1 MEIMSGTAT
10 ELVEKMKTYLH
21 DQFPGQEIS
30 EELDASRDVVELR
43 VQEPDG
49 RTLLAEIPSKHLEG
63 ADGKEIVRS
72 LDRWHLADELREKLR
87 IQLTPAGLE
96 PLPWKQLAADRDVV
110 EEASEESFPASDPPG
125 HSRATPE
132 QRR

>member
-1 MEIMSGTAT
+1 MSGT
-10 ELVEKMKTYLH
+10 ELVDSIKAYLERE
-21 DQFPGQEIS
+21 FPGDEITQ
-30 EELDASRDVVELR
+30 ELDPSRDVIEIRAL
-43 VQEPDG
+43 EPDG
-49 RTLLAEIPSKHLEG
+49 RTLLTEIASSHSEGRDAEQISRAIEG
-63 ADGKEIVRS
+63 
-72 LDRWHLADELREKLR
+72 WNLAEALREHLR
-87 IQLTPAGLE
+87 ILLTPQGLE